1 MTMPDALIRLHG
13 IVAAVTGI
21 AIACIIICI
30 FRRKIWSILSK
41 ICCRRRTKIDQDLEA
56 FIRNHGPLA
65 LKRYSFSHVKKMT
78 NSFKDKLGQGGYG
91 GVYKGKLSDGHLV
104 AVKLLNT
111 SKGNGQEFIN
121 EVASISKT
129 SHVNVISLL
138 GYCLEVDRRVLIY
151 EFMPNGSLEI
161 FIYKGD
167 TLKSGQQL
175 GWEKLYQIA
184 IGIGRGLEYLR
195 REVFNRNFGN
205 VSHKSDVYSYGMMVL
220 EMVGCREN
228 PNAGVCNTGDL
239 YFPHWIYKHF
249 EEGKEFELPSA
260 VTSEEKE
267 IAKKMIIV
275 GLWCIQTRPID
286 RPSIN
291 IVLEMLQGSID
302 TSEIPPMPSLS
313 SPTRPPIH
321 SSTTSLS

>member
-1 MTMPDALIRLHG
+1 MTMPDALIRLHGNRPNSRPNINTGNGSNLRRKLVTG

-195 REVFNRNFGN
+195 R
-205 VSHKSDVYSYGMMVL
+205 
-220 EMVGCREN
+220 GCSTRI
-228 PNAGVCNTGDL
+228 L
-239 YFPHWIYKHF
+239 HF
-249 EEGKEFELPSA
+249 DIKLH
-260 VTSEEKE
+260 
-267 IAKKMIIV
+267 
-275 GLWCIQTRPID
+275 
-286 RPSIN
+286 SI
-291 IVLEMLQGSID
+291 LLDED
-302 TSEIPPMPSLS
+302 FCP
-313 SPTRPPIH
+313 
-321 SSTTSLS
+321 